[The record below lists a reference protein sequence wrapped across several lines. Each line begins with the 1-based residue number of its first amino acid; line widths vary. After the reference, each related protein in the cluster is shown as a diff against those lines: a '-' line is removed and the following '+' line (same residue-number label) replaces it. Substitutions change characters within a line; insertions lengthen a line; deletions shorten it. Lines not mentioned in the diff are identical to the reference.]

1 MAHTGTGTPGDI
13 LSLIPEAN
21 FNETRFRNIMMQA
34 PVGIVI
40 MRGRDMI
47 VETANSTY
55 LAIVDKKEEEFIGR
69 SLYETLPE
77 VRTAVEPLL
86 SGIMDT
92 GIPYQGREF
101 EVPLNRYGKV
111 EQTFFNF
118 TYHPLK
124 EADDTISGIIV
135 IANEVTDT
143 VLAKKALEVR
153 EAQFRNMVNQSPIAM
168 TIFRG
173 PEYVIEIANETLL
186 KNIWRKEWHEVEGK
200 KLLDVF
206 PELNGQQ
213 YPALLKTVYDTGT
226 VHRQNEAA
234 AIVNSSDGSRTFY
247 LDFEYAP
254 LFETDGSVS
263 GIMVTVYDV
272 TEKVVSRNNIEAA
285 RKHYKA
291 LVETLP
297 VAVFTV
303 DKEGYIDLFNQ
314 AAVTLWGR
322 TPVQGVDK
330 WNGAYDQFS
339 LDGTRVPIDVGPMAI
354 ALKENRTMH
363 SEVYIQQPDGDLR
376 HVISHPQPMHDSDG
390 NVIGAVNVLVDIT
403 DTKNIEKALRASEE
417 KFRLLANSMPQL
429 IWTSTPEGVLN
440 YFSQSVY
447 DYSGLTEE
455 QIFTDGWLEIVHPDD
470 REKNVALWTESIATG
485 KPFNYEHR
493 FRRHNGEYRWQ
504 LSRAVPLRD
513 EQNNIVMW
521 VGTSTDIHDRM
532 VFANE
537 LKNKVDERTQE
548 LKASNDRL
556 QRSNDELTQFT
567 YVASHDLQ
575 EPLRKIQTFISRI
588 VEMEGEK
595 MSDRGRDFLERTQ
608 RSSERTQR
616 LIQDLLEFS
625 RTNTTEKFFVETDLN
640 TVLAKVKDDFSERL
654 QQTDGSITVAP
665 LPLVNGISFQLS
677 QLFTNLIS
685 NAIKFSKPGV
695 APHISINAAN
705 IKGDEINHSNA
716 KASRTYH
723 HITVSDNGIGF
734 EPEFS
739 ERIFMVFQRLNV
751 NNAEGTGIGLAICK
765 KIVENHNG
773 IITATSDGTNGAVF
787 NIYLPV

>member
-13 LSLIPEAN
+13 LSLAAN
-21 FNETRFRNIMMQA
+21 VNINDNRFRNIVMQA

-47 VETANSTY
+47 VEMANHTY

-77 VRTAVEPLL
+77 VRSAVAPLL

-92 GIPYQGREF
+92 GIPYHGREF
-101 EVPLNRYGKV
+101 EVPLNRFGKI

-124 EADDTISGIIV
+124 EDDDIISGIIV
-135 IANEVTDT
+135 IATEVTDT
-143 VLAKKALEVR
+143 VLAKKALETR

-173 PEYVIEIANETLL
+173 PEYVIEIANQALL

-213 YPALLKTVYDTGT
+213 YPALLKTVYDTG
-226 VHRQNEAA
+226 VAHRQNEAA

-254 LFETDGSVS
+254 LFETDGNVS

-272 TEKVVSRNNIEAA
+272 TEKVVSRNKIEDA

-330 WNGAYDQFS
+330 WNGAHDQFA
-339 LDGTRVPIDVGPMAI
+339 LDGTRVPVDIGPMAI
-354 ALKENRTMH
+354 ALKENRTTY
-363 SEVYIQQPDGDLR
+363 SEVYIQRPDGELR

-403 DTKNIEKALRASEE
+403 DTKNTEKALRASEE

-429 IWTSTPEGVLN
+429 IWTSTPEGELN

-455 QIFTDGWLEIVHPDD
+455 QVFTEGWLEIVHPDD
-470 REKNVALWTESIATG
+470 REKNIALWTESITTG
-485 KPFNYEHR
+485 QPFNYEHR
-493 FRRHNGEYRWQ
+493 FRRNDGEYRWQ
-504 LSRAVPLRD
+504 LSRAVPLKD
-513 EQNNIVMW
+513 EQDNIVMW

-595 MSDRGRDFLERTQ
+595 MSDKGRDFLERTQ

-654 QQTDGSITVAP
+654 QQTGGSITIAP
-665 LPLVNGISFQLS
+665 LPMVNGISFQLS

-695 APHISINAAN
+695 APHISIHAATV
-705 IKGDEINHSNA
+705 KGTEINHSNA
-716 KASRTYH
+716 EASRTYH
-723 HITVSDNGIGF
+723 HITVADNGIGF
-734 EPEFS
+734 EAEFS

-751 NNAEGTGIGLAICK
+751 NHAEGTGIGLAICK

-773 IITATSDGTNGAVF
+773 IITATSDGSNGAVF